1 LVIKYFNRTTYNN
14 FINFPLSKSKFLYLI
29 YILIIFLDKRN
40 WWLFRFCD
48 VDFWILEFKDFGLA
62 GPLGINN
69 VVFSQ
74 TVGVLRYQAD
84 ALTRTNI
91 KGSLINN
98 LRIYFFNINRTNL
111 FTLLIFLLMQIIII
125 IKKTPLYMV
134 FLTFYFLKK

>member
-1 LVIKYFNRTTYNN
+1 
-14 FINFPLSKSKFLYLI
+14 
-29 YILIIFLDKRN
+29 
-40 WWLFRFCD
+40 